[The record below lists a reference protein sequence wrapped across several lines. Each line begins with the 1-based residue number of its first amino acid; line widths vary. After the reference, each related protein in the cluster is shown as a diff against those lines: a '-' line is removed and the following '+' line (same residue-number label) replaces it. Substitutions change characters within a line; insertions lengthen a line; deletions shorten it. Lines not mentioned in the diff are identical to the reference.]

1 MISFIYAVLAYSVF
15 LVVSVYA
22 VGFAGGF
29 LVPASL
35 DGPLVFS
42 FAQAVTTDVILLM
55 VFSLQHSMMAR
66 PWFKKIWTRFIPA
79 HAERSTYVLISSAV
93 MLILFVGWRPVPDIV
108 WELANPFARWIVWG
122 LFGAGWGI
130 LLLSTFMISHVELF
144 GLKQAWANWRRQR
157 VQNQL
162 FRVRWFY
169 KLVRHPIMLGFFIA
183 FWATPTMTLGHL
195 IFSIGM
201 TVYIFIGLIFEE
213 RDLVAHIGDDYVQ
226 YQRRVPMLIPFTK
239 RGATDQHGE

>member
-1 MISFIYAVLAYSVF
+1 MIAFIYAVLAYSAF

-35 DGPLVFS
+35 DGPLAFS
-42 FAQAVTTDVILLM
+42 FAQAVTTDIILLM
-55 VFSLQHSMMAR
+55 VFGLQHSVMAR
-66 PWFKKIWTRFIPA
+66 PWFKKIWTRFIPV
-79 HAERSTYVLISSAV
+79 HAERSTYVLISSALMV
-93 MLILFVGWRPVPDIV
+93 ILFAGWRPVPDIV
-108 WELANPFARWIVWG
+108 WDLASPLARWVVWG

-157 VQNQL
+157 VQDQP

-183 FWATPTMTLGHL
+183 FWAVPTMTLGHL

-213 RDLVAHIGDDYVQ
+213 RDLVTQLGDDYVQ

-239 RGATDQHGE
+239 RGE